1 MLKRGAAI
9 SGAVAVVALMC
20 VTVATGSSKSERQAA
35 YDAGIAAYVH
45 GFPPLISRAS
55 QAVFPVNSLV
65 GVAGLSTPANKIVV
79 LPNVDTVYTVSRL
92 DLRSGPLIVGVP
104 ASPRRYYVFQLMD
117 AYTNVFGYI
126 GTRATG
132 THAGAYA
139 IVGPSH
145 PGAVPGYRTI
155 HSPTPDALLLGRTL
169 VKAGEST
176 SAVSAVLAS
185 YTMTPLSALAG
196 GGAPHHSLVIAS
208 GARGATPPLAGGTTF
223 LGKFDD
229 LLAAD
234 PPSAAERRVLA
245 GLNRFGIGA
254 GRSSALAGLPADIRA
269 ALIRGI
275 NAGPARVAAL
285 AKQLQTGRGHEHAGW
300 EIPAADIGRYGADY
314 NQRAATAHDALWANT
329 PDEAVYFMT
338 ERDGLSRSLSGR
350 HRYVLRF
357 AHRLPARAFWSV
369 TMYDAGRH
377 LYANSQ
383 GRYALGDRNLAP
395 GRGGSFT
402 LRLQH
407 GAPKTGRSSW
417 LPAPAGHFIVVL
429 RLYVPTRAAVS
440 GHWRPPGIACSDCS
454 APRR

>member
-45 GFPPLISRAS
+45 GFPPLVSRAS

-92 DLRSGPLIVGVP
+92 ELRSGPLIVGVP

-126 GTRATG
+126 GTRTTG

-145 PGAVPGYRTI
+145 AGAVPGYRTI

-169 VKAGEST
+169 VKPGESM

-196 GGAPHHSLVIAS
+196 GGAPRHSLVIAS

-245 GLNRFGIGA
+245 GLKRFGIGA
-254 GRSSALAGLPADIRA
+254 GAVRRA
-269 ALIRGI
+269 R
-275 NAGPARVAAL
+275 PS
-285 AKQLQTGRGHEHAGW
+285 TC
-300 EIPAADIGRYGADY
+300 
-314 NQRAATAHDALWANT
+314 
-329 PDEAVYFMT
+329 
-338 ERDGLSRSLSGR
+338 
-350 HRYVLRF
+350 
-357 AHRLPARAFWSV
+357 
-369 TMYDAGRH
+369 
-377 LYANSQ
+377 
-383 GRYALGDRNLAP
+383 
-395 GRGGSFT
+395 
-402 LRLQH
+402 
-407 GAPKTGRSSW
+407 
-417 LPAPAGHFIVVL
+417 
-429 RLYVPTRAAVS
+429 
-440 GHWRPPGIACSDCS
+440 RPPGGSDPRDQRRAGTRCRAREAAADRSRARACGLGD
-454 APRR
+454 PRRRHWTVRRRLQPARGDRPRRAVGEHARRGRLLHDRT